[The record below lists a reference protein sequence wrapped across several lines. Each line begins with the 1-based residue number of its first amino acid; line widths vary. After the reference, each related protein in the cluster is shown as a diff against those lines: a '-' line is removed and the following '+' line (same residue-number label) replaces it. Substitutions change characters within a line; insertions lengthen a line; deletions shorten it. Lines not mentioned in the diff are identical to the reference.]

1 MATSIIFHFNE
12 QFHKKKYS
20 LYVNRN
26 TCVFIKETA
35 DAPPLLPNTSS
46 AVEIVAGFPTCP
58 KSDNFTI
65 IGNAL
70 DAALQPDGSLEIN
83 GAVLPSGQ
91 FCVERIKELNQI
103 AKVFACPEHAPQRLV
118 PVIIETVCRDIFLDT
133 LLFSLH
139 SLCRVT
145 KADLQTMIKTFL
157 SVKITLRRC
166 LAIAVL
172 SEMQLGTKE
181 CSNR

>member
-1 MATSIIFHFNE
+1 MAASIIFHFNE
-12 QFHKKKYS
+12 RFHKKKYS
-20 LYVNRN
+20 FYVNRN

-46 AVEIVAGFPTCP
+46 AIEIVAGFPTCP

-70 DAALQPDGSLEIN
+70 DAALQPDGSLELN

-103 AKVFACPEHAPQRLV
+103 AKVFACPEHAPQRSV
-118 PVIIETVCRDIFLDT
+118 RVIIETVCRDIFSHFFIYTFVFAAL
-133 LLFSLH
+133 
-139 SLCRVT
+139 VYAAQK
-145 KADLQTMIKTFL
+145 KADLQTMIKHS
-157 SVKITLRRC
+157 SVNISL
-166 LAIAVL
+166 
-172 SEMQLGTKE
+172 
-181 CSNR
+181 